1 MSSTTK
7 KSTSKNWQLWLMG
20 SMTTV
25 AVMYYGYEALAYV
38 CNAIFSHEGPSRLIS
53 IGVARF
59 DACKYQGDFVGGAGF
74 DCTIKNFSSD
84 EPRDVGRTSCAGFD
98 SSDRLIHSVDQVLDL
113 NGAEMQPN
121 EERVVRVYAPE
132 SSTTLVCSENGD
144 IGSPR
149 QLSGMMSDL
158 QKSNLV
164 SKVDI

>member
-1 MSSTTK
+1 MA
-7 KSTSKNWQLWLMG
+7 
-20 SMTTV
+20 SMTAV
-25 AVMYYGYEALAYV
+25 AVLYYGCQALAYGY
-38 CNAIFSHEGPSRLIS
+38 NALFSHEGPSQLIS

-59 DACKYQGDFVGGAGF
+59 DSCKYKGSFVGGSGF

-84 EPRDVGRTSCAGFD
+84 EPRAVGHTSCGGFD
-98 SSDRLIHSVDQVLDL
+98 ESERLIHSVDQVLDL
-113 NGAEMQPN
+113 YGAEMQPN

-144 IGSPR
+144 IGPPR

-164 SKVDI
+164 SKIDI